1 MIIGVVT
8 SGIFAFE
15 FVPHLF
21 PQGTASS
28 FMLNSKTVK
37 PETLESVQ
45 TICRKL
51 DIDESHKI
59 KVTVGEG
66 IYLHSAARNEFRCV
80 AILLD
85 FCKLS
90 SSLRSYII

>member
-1 MIIGVVT
+1 MKKVIIGVIA
-8 SGIFAFE
+8 SGVLAFE
-15 FVPHLF
+15 SVPHLF
-21 PQGTASS
+21 PHGTASS

-51 DIDESHKI
+51 DIDESNKI

-66 IYLHSAARNEFRCV
+66 KHNRSK
-80 AILLD
+80 LLEMN
-85 FCKLS
+85 
-90 SSLRSYII
+90 SL